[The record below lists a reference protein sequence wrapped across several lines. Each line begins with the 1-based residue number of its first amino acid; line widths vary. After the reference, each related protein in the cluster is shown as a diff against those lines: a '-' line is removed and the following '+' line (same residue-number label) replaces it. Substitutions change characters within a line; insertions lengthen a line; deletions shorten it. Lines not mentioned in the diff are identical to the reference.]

1 MGENPDSVYSE
12 IVRHR
17 QAMTRRFE
25 RLESR
30 VRGDAEELR
39 ERAAS
44 HTPSWVTDA
53 AGTAEEHPF
62 VAMGAG
68 LGSGVVLGMLTGGES
83 PPEQRPR
90 RHEEDEDKQTL
101 LGFILGGGVPR
112 LLAGAAIDTVKPL
125 VSDVFSGLR
134 GDDSSGD
141 REDHPL
147 RDRGHAAA

>member
-1 MGENPDSVYSE
+1 MGENPDSVYGE
-12 IVRHR
+12 IARHR

-30 VRGDAEELR
+30 IRGDAEELR

-53 AGTAEEHPF
+53 AGSAEEHPF
-62 VAMGAG
+62 IAMGAG
-68 LGSGVVLGMLTGGES
+68 LGSGVALGMLTGGEP
-83 PPEQRPR
+83 PPERGPR

-134 GDDSSGD
+134 GDEAWRDSQ
-141 REDHPL
+141 DHAER
-147 RDRGHAAA
+147 RDGRRAA